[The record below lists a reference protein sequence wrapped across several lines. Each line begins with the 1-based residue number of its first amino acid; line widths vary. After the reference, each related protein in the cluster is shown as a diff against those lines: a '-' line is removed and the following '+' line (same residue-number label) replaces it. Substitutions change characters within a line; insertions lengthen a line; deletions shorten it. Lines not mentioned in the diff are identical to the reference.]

1 MTARDQIIKNV
12 DSLIQQTAHLKGVLD
27 RLEEANIR
35 CGLYAGS
42 HVAVLTNNR
51 SPTDVDFLVHDD
63 DIDKLREIF
72 PFATSNESE
81 SATFLYVDD
90 DNLIEFMGRANVHK
104 GHAIYPFRLTDLA
117 VQHLAT
123 YTAKLGTIKIVNPVD
138 TLLLKAI
145 LQRGMSQ
152 GKHDLEDMQAVLAR
166 VAIDEEYLRARMK
179 ETKSAVLL
187 RDAGRFQLNGEALT
201 ELE

>member
-1 MTARDQIIKNV
+1 MNMRDQITKNV

-27 RLEEANIR
+27 CLEEANIR
-35 CGLYAGS
+35 YGLYAGS

-51 SPTDVDFLVHDD
+51 PPTDVDFLVHDD
-63 DIDKLREIF
+63 DIDKLMDIF
-72 PFATSNESE
+72 PLATSGESG
-81 SATFLYVDD
+81 SASFLYVDD
-90 DNLIEFMGRANVHK
+90 DHLIEFMGRANVPK
-104 GHAIYPFRLTDLA
+104 ENVIYPFRLTDLA
-117 VQHLAT
+117 VRHLVT

-145 LQRGMSQ
+145 LQRGESQ

-179 ETKSAVLL
+179 ETKSAELTA
-187 RDAGRFQLNGEALT
+187 DIWHRFGVQV
-201 ELE
+201 